1 MYWIHGDMVFTAKIR
16 KIFIAV
22 VSKGLANQAAKA
34 KSKSG
39 ESQPTQISESGMSTR
54 YVF

>member
-1 MYWIHGDMVFTAKIR
+1 MVFTAKIR

-22 VSKGLANQAAKA
+22 VSKGIANQATKT

-39 ESQPTQISESGMSTR
+39 ESQPTQISEAGMSAR
-54 YVF
+54 DVF